1 MHRFAIGYHRQKHS
15 KRTFSTSLTEIEGIG
30 PARAKALMS
39 TFRSI
44 KRISQAEIE
53 ELLGVAGMTLPA
65 AEAVYNHFHNE
76 NDDKVQKD

>member
-1 MHRFAIGYHRQKHS
+1 MMKIP
-15 KRTFSTSLTEIEGIG
+15 FS
-30 PARAKALMS
+30 PPD
-39 TFRSI
+39 
-44 KRISQAEIE
+44 ISQAEIE